1 MILVKNNNI
10 GKKNNDIG
18 KKNNGICE
26 KITKEIQDLLSSR
39 YPRLSSHS
47 TYSLPR
53 NTRLYKSC
61 KRFVYI
67 LPKIHCIFE

>member
-1 MILVKNNNI
+1 MILVKNNEI
-10 GKKNNDIG
+10 GENNDIG
-18 KKNNGICE
+18 E
-26 KITKEIQDLLSSR
+26 KVTKEIQDLLSSR

-67 LPKIHCIFE
+67 LPKIHRILRVRISNIYS

>member
-1 MILVKNNNI
+1 MILVKKMI
-10 GKKNNDIG
+10 LVKRIMILVK
-18 KKNNGICE
+18 

>member
-1 MILVKNNNI
+1 MILVKNNEI
-10 GKKNNDIG
+10 GENNDIG
-18 KKNNGICE
+18 E
-26 KITKEIQDLLSSR
+26 KVTKEIQDLLSSR

-67 LPKIHCIFE
+67 LPKIHRILRVRISKICS